1 ATDSRARA
9 SARRWLVSRARICA
23 SSNVSRSTGPSCA
36 AAREANPHAVN
47 TSRTSR
53 RRSGTDVLLACLA
66 EAARRRRRA
75 RETGDEYVFKR
86 GLHRADLCVGERR
99 RTQCG
104 PEPFLA
110 RRRVV
115 IQCDVNALAEYLR
128 VVDAWQRTKRLGGR
142 CSVREDLEHPARYE
156 LTQPRRFV
164 GGEHTSFV
172 HERHT

>member
-75 RETGDEYVFKR
+75 REPGDEYVFQR
-86 GLHRADLCVGERR
+86 GLHRTDLSVGERCR
-99 RTQCG
+99 AQCG
-104 PEPFLA
+104 PETLLT
-110 RRRVV
+110 RGRVV
-115 IQCDVNALAEYLR
+115 IQCDVNAFTEHLR
-128 VVDAWQRTKRLGGR
+128 VMDAWQPTK
-142 CSVREDLEHPARYE
+142 
-156 LTQPRRFV
+156 
-164 GGEHTSFV
+164 
-172 HERHT
+172 